1 VSDWQ
6 YALYL
11 AAALLVGLVAREYAR
26 AWAAV
31 RLGDPTPRLWG
42 RLTLDPRKLADPLG
56 TIILPALIL
65 VLWASGAA
73 FRPPPFAY
81 AKPPALDALRLGR
94 RRRGLVIVSLAGPAA
109 NLVIGAL
116 AAAILRAGIVGSSVD
131 LFFLVEAFLYA
142 NLVLFVFHLM
152 PIPGLDGARLLALV
166 LPPRASEVFAN
177 LDHYLALFVL
187 LVFFLFGGPLIAIVD
202 GLRHGVCSIL
212 AGGANCR

>member
-1 VSDWQ
+1 MSDWQ

-11 AAALLVGLVAREYAR
+11 AVALLAGLIAREVAR
-26 AWAAV
+26 AWVTV

-42 RLTLDPRKLADPLG
+42 RLSPDPRRFADPLG
-56 TIILPALIL
+56 TVILPALIL
-65 VLWASGAA
+65 VLWATGAV

-81 AKPPALDALRLGR
+81 AKPPALDPHRLR
-94 RRRGLVIVSLAGPAA
+94 RRRRDLVLVSLAGPAA

-116 AAAILRAGIVGSSVD
+116 AGTILRAGLVGSSVD
-131 LFFLVEAFLYA
+131 LFFFAEAFLYA

-166 LPPRASEVFAN
+166 LPPRAGEVFAN

-202 GLRHGVCSIL
+202 GLRHGVCTIL